1 MSDASVSTWIGQ
13 LRQGDDT
20 AAQRLFQRYV
30 ERLVRL
36 ATDRLRDRP
45 KRRADEED
53 LVLSVF
59 EEFVSRAR
67 LGKFPKLKDREDLW
81 QILLLITDRR
91 AIDQLRREAAY
102 DKRVRGEST
111 LATPD
116 ASTSNASPLE
126 HVADR
131 EPTPDEAVAFADELA
146 ALLAQLK
153 DDEFRSIVG
162 DRLAGLTDNEIAQK
176 RRCSLR
182 TVERRLSEI
191 RKRWNG
197 IAPQGQI
204 EAI

>member
-20 AAQRLFQRYV
+20 AAQRLFERYV
-30 ERLVRL
+30 EQLVRV

-53 LVLSVF
+53 LVLTVF

-67 LGKFPKLKDREDLW
+67 MGKFPKLHDRQDLW

-102 DKRVRGEST
+102 RKRVRGEST

-116 ASTSNASPLE
+116 ESTSIASPIE
-126 HVADR
+126 HIADR

-146 ALLAQLK
+146 TLLSQLK
-153 DDEFRSIVG
+153 DDELRAIVG

-191 RKRWNG
+191 RGRWSEV
-197 IAPQGQI
+197 APQGQI
-204 EAI
+204 EAP